1 MAGTDPHKL
10 TWAALLGR
18 WVDFARSAVALP
30 DDAEGRAW
38 REAVPEIIGLQALAM
53 ALGEADQLDAEER
66 ALALDRSRILYRGHI
81 DRLNELFGEDRTQW
95 RPMLRE
101 LAEDAEQAIHD
112 AERLTTEAAD
122 STPPTSDNGGE
133 TDPHAS
139 NDLNQHNSPDDPPTD
154 PPHA

>member
-53 ALGEADQLDAEER
+53 ALGEAEQLDAGEL
-66 ALALDRSRILYRGHI
+66 ALALDRARILCRHHT
-81 DRLNELFGEDRTQW
+81 DRLNELFGPDRRDW
-95 RPMLRE
+95 HPMLRE
-101 LAEDAEQAIHD
+101 LAQDAEQAIHD
-112 AERLTTEAAD
+112 AEQLAASRD
-122 STPPTSDNGGE
+122 AQPDTGIDQTDRDNRAESDDGSTDRPGS
-133 TDPHAS
+133 
-139 NDLNQHNSPDDPPTD
+139 
-154 PPHA
+154 